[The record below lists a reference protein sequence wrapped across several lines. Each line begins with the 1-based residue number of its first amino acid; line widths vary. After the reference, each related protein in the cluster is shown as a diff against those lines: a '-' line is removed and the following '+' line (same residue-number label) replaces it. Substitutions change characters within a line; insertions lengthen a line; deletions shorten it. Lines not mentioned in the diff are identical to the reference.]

1 LHWDC
6 PYLHSSRIFSRDFC
20 QIVEWIIILH
30 YEIPWT
36 NVRFWI
42 EVLWFC
48 SSLRLCDPGT
58 KVNWCYYVI
67 FWIGSRM
74 KSTALPSQVLH
85 FKICKIRVPQLWRWP
100 WVSAWHLQ
108 RIKATSLLI
117 CFPFKPLRPCSNQP
131 ECASCHNKR
140 SSPQVCG
147 VPVPFSTRVYAF
159 GVVTITNNSNY
170 LASHAW
176 NIKSRQSKKLI
187 A

>member
-1 LHWDC
+1 M
-6 PYLHSSRIFSRDFC
+6 
-20 QIVEWIIILH
+20 
-30 YEIPWT
+30 
-36 NVRFWI
+36 RFWI

-85 FKICKIRVPQLWRWP
+85 FKICKIRVPQLCRWP

-159 GVVTITNNSNY
+159 GVVTITNTPFWSKEMYFIEALFRCKILNSKTILRCMHGVLN
-170 LASHAW
+170 LD
-176 NIKSRQSKKLI
+176 KVKKTNCIVCL
-187 A
+187 